1 MKPMQDVL
9 PGCSFAFT
17 TSAGASTWLLLQH
30 EEVAPA
36 LDENKGQTVADC
48 LTNGRIEKNTQFY
61 HL

>member
-9 PGCSFAFT
+9 PGCSFTFT

-36 LDENKGQTVADC
+36 LDENCRGLSDKW
-48 LTNGRIEKNTQFY
+48 IEKNTQFY